1 LGVKFNEC
9 ETFLLQFSF
18 KDCQL
23 NFSSFYQLK
32 ITNTNFINCN
42 LEAVDFTE
50 TTAINCVFENA
61 DLKGAIFEKANLE
74 KSDFRT
80 AFNFNINPAIN
91 SLKKS
96 KFSRNTIDGLLSNHK
111 IIIE

>member
-1 LGVKFNEC
+1 
-9 ETFLLQFSF
+9 LQFYF
-18 KDCQL
+18 KECQL

-32 ITNTNFINCN
+32 VSNTQFVDCN
-42 LEAVDFTE
+42 LQEVDFSE
-50 TTAINCVFENA
+50 TTAINCVFEKA
-61 DLKGAIFEKANLE
+61 DLKGAIFETTNLE

-91 SLKKS
+91 SLKNAM
-96 KFSRNTIDGLLSNHK
+96 FSRNTIDGLLSNSK